1 MLQHFETV
9 YFHTSAPSADHH
21 AKTPLGNAFRCF
33 RILPFPIQVNAMFF
47 EFIGIAHKKSP
58 FTNCPVK
65 GVHITIHRRTSVP
78 LSLQKGA
85 SFCKHSFSATFPSC
99 SFNVYENIF
108 RFTPTLLEDCT
119 VPRIR
124 SGFLLSKDKVLS
136 LLATSL
142 LNRNPYGFPING
154 SPVF

>member
-47 EFIGIAHKKSP
+47 EFLGIAHKKSP

-65 GVHITIHRRTSVP
+65 GVHINEDKP
-78 LSLQKGA
+78 LSSSSMDIGVRGNSREKW
-85 SFCKHSFSATFPSC
+85 
-99 SFNVYENIF
+99 NV
-108 RFTPTLLEDCT
+108 
-119 VPRIR
+119 
-124 SGFLLSKDKVLS
+124 S
-136 LLATSL
+136 L
-142 LNRNPYGFPING
+142 
-154 SPVF
+154 